1 MSFMYFSRATV
12 GARGW
17 GSDYEAV
24 FLPMNPYAIQA

>member
-1 MSFMYFSRATV
+1 MYFSRAAM

-24 FLPMNPYAIQA
+24 FFPMNPWAIHA